1 MSQPEISSPLGRDSG
16 DGQSA
21 MGQPPTGQPRMG
33 QPRTSQPAT
42 GRENAILGA
51 RLVVGSARAR
61 SYEKALSEL
70 LAAADVRLD
79 GSRPWDIRVN
89 DERLFQRVLG
99 HGTLGAGEA
108 YMDGWWDCEQ
118 LDEMLTRVLRSNL
131 EEHLRSPRAVKLA
144 LSARLFNKQS
154 SRRAYIVGEK
164 HYDLGDDLYE
174 RMLDPRM
181 IYSCAYF
188 ERATELNAAQ
198 EAKLDLVARKIGARA
213 GMRILDIGCGW
224 GGAAQFMAQRY
235 GAAVTG
241 VTVSRNQLQRAQ
253 KRCAGLDVEI
263 RLEDYR
269 SLSGSFDAIYSLG
282 MFEHVGV
289 RNYRTYL
296 AKARELLRPDGL
308 FLLHTIGNN
317 QSSVATDPWIDKYIF
332 PNGQLP
338 SLAQISKAAEGL
350 WVIEDF
356 HSFGVYYDRTLLA
369 WSENFERAWPQLSAR
384 YSERFRRMWHFW
396 LMSSAASFRAR
407 KTQLWQIVLSPNGVA
422 GGYRAVR

>member
-1 MSQPEISSPLGRDSG
+1 MSQPEISQPLNRETPSGRN
-16 DGQSA
+16 
-21 MGQPPTGQPRMG
+21 
-33 QPRTSQPAT
+33 
-42 GRENAILGA
+42 NAIVSS
-51 RLVVGSARAR
+51 RLVVRSHRAR
-61 SYEKALSEL
+61 SYEKALSDL
-70 LAAADVRLD
+70 LAPADVRLE
-79 GSRPWDIRVN
+79 GSRPWDIRVH

-108 YMDGWWDCEQ
+108 YMDGWWDCDQ
-118 LDEMLTRVLRSNL
+118 LDEMLTRVLRSDI
-131 EEHLRSPRAVKLA
+131 EEQLRSPRALKLA
-144 LSARLFNKQS
+144 LSARLFNMQS

-174 RMLDPRM
+174 LMLDPRM

-188 ERATELNAAQ
+188 ERASHLNEAQ
-198 EAKLDLVARKIGARA
+198 EAKLDLVARKIGARP

-235 GAAVTG
+235 GASVTG
-241 VTVSRNQLQRAQ
+241 VTVSRNQMLSAQ
-253 KRCAGLDVEI
+253 KRCAGLEVDI
-263 RLEDYR
+263 HLQDYR

-317 QSSVATDPWIDKYIF
+317 HSSVATDPWIDKYIF

-338 SLAQISKAAEGL
+338 SLAQITTAAEDL
-350 WVIEDF
+350 WVVEDF

-369 WSENFERAWPQLSAR
+369 WSENFNRAWPRLSSH

-407 KTQLWQIVLSPNGVA
+407 KTQLWQIVLSPTGVA